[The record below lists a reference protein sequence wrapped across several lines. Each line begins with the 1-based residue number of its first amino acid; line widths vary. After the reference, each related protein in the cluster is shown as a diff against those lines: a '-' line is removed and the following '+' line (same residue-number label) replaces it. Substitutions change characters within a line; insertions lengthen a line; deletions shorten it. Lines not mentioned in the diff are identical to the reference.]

1 MSEVSNTEIADSI
14 DWLCI
19 YWRDL
24 RFTEVDTSFVEHTG
38 QVRLKGRRRTG
49 DLLVD
54 VVLSIAEVHVR
65 PNGTDS
71 GYLTYLHGPP
81 VEIQSESLDSTGGT
95 RIPRLRRRA
104 KLDHKAA
111 HDHHHPDPDRT
122 SD

>member
-1 MSEVSNTEIADSI
+1 MSEVSNTEIVEAI

-54 VVLSIAEVHVR
+54 VVLTIAAVNVR
-65 PNGTDS
+65 PYGAAEAFS
-71 GYLTYLHGPP
+71 TYLHGPP
-81 VEIQSESLDSTGGT
+81 AEIQSGSLDSTGGN
-95 RIPRLRRRA
+95 RIPRRRRRRA
-104 KLDHKAA
+104 KLDHKEGSA
-111 HDHHHPDPDRT
+111 
-122 SD
+122 